1 MKQKQTKNH
10 NGPRREKSVF
20 VVESEEQMRRPVCAP
35 AQSDQRRCYSPSV
48 KYSSQ
53 RCSMSNFNILASL
66 AGLSLALSEIP
77 RTYFLATP
85 KSIVITKNNTIN
97 HYSSLYKMLS
107 CKNRFHMHKNAI
119 NP

>member
-1 MKQKQTKNH
+1 MTIAVDLGRKATKQTNKQN
-10 NGPRREKSVF
+10 
-20 VVESEEQMRRPVCAP
+20 
-35 AQSDQRRCYSPSV
+35 
-48 KYSSQ
+48 
-53 RCSMSNFNILASL
+53 NILASICTVAEQ
-66 AGLSLALSEIP
+66 AGVSLALPEIP

-97 HYSSLYKMLS
+97 HYSGLYKMLS